1 MWYNQLGHFF
11 APKDTKKQVPGNHFQ
26 SSRNAVRRSAGSGL
40 WSCSLVEAG
49 LHGCGYRRRHQRN
62 VHRRSFPGARKVRL
76 AMQASVVRAYAVP
89 ISETGSLWLKYF
101 TGPSLFFPLDS
112 DSSKEGKKL
121 WYYSGVMSP
130 DGLMHASDIVYIGS
144 LPADRSRPCLKF
156 FLGNPCLPLGKQRFP
171 GRKATLCWEAN
182 ACFPRVAEC

>member
-1 MWYNQLGHFF
+1 LRQKTQKSRSLETISW
-11 APKDTKKQVPGNHFQ
+11 KVWKQ

-49 LHGCGYRRRHQRN
+49 LHGCGNRRRNQCN

-89 ISETGSLWLKYF
+89 MSENGSLWLKLF
-101 TGPSLFFPLDS
+101 HWSILIFSLGFRFF
-112 DSSKEGKKL
+112 KTGKK
-121 WYYSGVMSP
+121 
-130 DGLMHASDIVYIGS
+130 IVVLFWGDDACIRYCIHVGS
-144 LPADRSRPCLKF
+144 LPADRSRPCLELF
-156 FLGNPCLPLGKQRFP
+156 FGNPCLPRKPCFLGKQRFP

-182 ACFPRVAEC
+182 ACFPRVAVC